1 MLSYVFVA
9 KSSHTTSFG
18 ALSAIGPSPAM
29 NSDAPGPSNI
39 KHPPASASLI
49 PGKDKA
55 APCSNDGI
63 STIEPPANALF
74 LREFPLSSNGKSEL
88 KNKKVVKEFGGS
100 NGDFLTLAPPREE
113 LPSSYLGHHCQEV
126 PDFDALPYQVS
137 RYD

>member
-1 MLSYVFVA
+1 MAGMKRSYQF
-9 KSSHTTSFG
+9 
-18 ALSAIGPSPAM
+18 IIE
-29 NSDAPGPSNI
+29 DAPGPSNI

-55 APCSNDGI
+55 APCNNDGI